1 MRISDWSSDVC
12 SSDLDAAPTRRLPPQ
27 AGHYCRVVPDPS
39 RHRATSGNG
48 ASIASGSPGFGKEI
62 PACVLKVGRFHSGF
76 KGRAA
81 SRPQRPHYRRHSPAR
96 TLGINP
102 TGYTH
107 RRRDRTNGVVI
118 APMVS
123 PTLIVTLG
131 LRAEGPGALGAG
143 AQHSQAAANRLM
155 MKIKTARSEA

>member
-1 MRISDWSSDVC
+1 MYVAILFDSCCYISYFFFFSS
-12 SSDLDAAPTRRLPPQ
+12 RRRHTICALVTGVQTCALPI
-27 AGHYCRVVPDPS
+27 S
-39 RHRATSGNG
+39 
-48 ASIASGSPGFGKEI
+48 SIASGFPGFGKEI

-155 MKIKTARSEA
+155 MKIKTARFEA